1 MNAEIAIV
9 LSILFIALILFVTEK
24 VRMDVTALLVL
35 AALALTGVLE
45 PSEAVSGFS
54 NPAVIT
60 VWAMFILSEGLA
72 KTGVANIIGRYVLRF
87 TGKTESRMIF
97 VIMLTS
103 GSLSAVMNNI
113 GVAALMLP
121 VVLKVARET
130 DTSPSK
136 LLIPLAYGS
145 LLGGLTT
152 LIGTPPNLLI
162 SDALKQNG
170 LEPFGLFDFTPIGAV
185 VVVGGIA
192 FVAFASR
199 LILPDYGKSLS
210 SSDHQGVESLFSQYE
225 LGERT
230 FFLKLGQQSVLAGK
244 SLIESQLGK
253 ALGFRVIA
261 LQRNGQT
268 IFTPD
273 PHSLLQSGDRL
284 LTQGQA
290 ERLAELQGWQ
300 KLIPEDASPSASTLL
315 SPEVSVAEV
324 TISPESA
331 LVGKTVQESD
341 FRNQF
346 DASILLI
353 RHKGDFKHR
362 QLAQAILH
370 EGDKVLVQCKASR
383 IDKLKGDSNF
393 SAFKLATKE
402 EIERYTSITER
413 LFEISIPAES
423 RLAGKAIKDSR
434 LRLGFDLH
442 VIKILRQGE
451 EILLPG
457 PDEVLQV
464 NDRLTLHGRRE
475 DLLLIRSLQELEIEF
490 PDKEETGILQS
501 DEFGLAEA
509 TLSPK
514 SKIVGQSLA
523 GIQFSERYGLQIL
536 GIQKADKSHKSHLG
550 SRHLQFGDS
559 FLIMGPKDKLSLLG
573 KDPDFII
580 LSHIENETYQTSKSI
595 LATGIMLA
603 VLIPVFFGWYPI
615 AITAVTG
622 AALMVLFGC
631 LKMEEA
637 YRAIDWK
644 SVFLIAGML
653 PLGTAIAKTG
663 AAELLA
669 TGIMSTVG
677 GHGPWIVI
685 GSLYIITA
693 IATTIIPTS
702 ALVVLMAPI
711 VLKSCAD
718 LGISPQTGMMAIA
731 IAASASFTSPIS
743 HPANILVMGP
753 GGYRFVDYIKVGA
766 PLAIIVF
773 IIAMITLP
781 IFWPLQ

>member
-1 MNAEIAIV
+1 MTAEIAIV
-9 LSILFIALILFVTEK
+9 LSILFVALILFVTEK

-35 AALALTGVLE
+35 AALALTGVLQ
-45 PSEAVSGFS
+45 PREAVSGFS

-72 KTGVANIIGRYVLRF
+72 NTGVANIIGRYVLRF

-136 LLIPLAYGS
+136 LLMPLAYGS

-170 LEPFGLFDFTPIGAV
+170 LEPFGLFDFTPIGAIV
-185 VVVGGIA
+185 MVGGIA

-199 LILPDYGKSLS
+199 LILPDHGKPIST
-210 SSDHQGVESLFSQYE
+210 SDRKGAQSLFCQYE

-230 FFLKLGQQSVLAGK
+230 FFLKLGPNSTLAGR
-244 SLIESQLGK
+244 SLTESQLGK

-261 LQRNGQT
+261 LQRDGET
-268 IFTPD
+268 IFAPE
-273 PHSLLQSGDRL
+273 PHSKLHYGDRL

-290 ERLAELQGWQ
+290 ERLAELRGWQ
-300 KLIPEDASPSASTLL
+300 ELTPEDISPDASTLL
-315 SPEVSVAEV
+315 SKDVSVAEA
-324 TISPESA
+324 TIAPDSP
-331 LVGKTVQESD
+331 LLGKTIKEID
-341 FRNQF
+341 FRNRY
-346 DASILLI
+346 DATILLI
-353 RHKGDFKHR
+353 RHAGEIKARHLAR
-362 QLAQAILH
+362 QILS
-370 EGDKVLVQCKASR
+370 EGDKILLQGKDSSIAQLR
-383 IDKLKGDSNF
+383 EDSNF
-393 SAFKLATKE
+393 SRFELATE
-402 EIERYTSITER
+402 EDIARYASIAER
-413 LFEISIPAES
+413 LFEISISPES
-423 RLAGKAIKDSR
+423 WLAGKAIKDSQ
-434 LRLGFDLH
+434 LRQSFDLH
-442 VIKILRQGE
+442 VLKIQRQGVDMLLPE
-451 EILLPG
+451 PQEIL
-457 PDEVLQV
+457 QA
-464 NDRLTLHGRRE
+464 NDRITLHGRRE
-475 DLLLIRSLQELEIEF
+475 DLQLIRGLQKLEIQY
-490 PDKEETGILQS
+490 PDEEETGILES
-501 DEFGLAEA
+501 DQVSLAEA

-514 SKIVGQSLA
+514 SKIVGQTPA
-523 GIQFSERYGLQIL
+523 DIQFSERYGLQLL
-536 GIQKADKSHKSHLG
+536 GIQRADRSYRSRLG
-550 SRHLQFGDS
+550 KMPLEFGDS
-559 FLIMGPKDKLSLLG
+559 FLIMGPKEKLGLLE
-573 KDPDFII
+573 KDPDFIF
-580 LSHIENETYQTSKSI
+580 LSQVETKTYQTSKSI
-595 LATGIMLA
+595 IATGIMLA

-637 YRAIDWK
+637 YRAIEWK

-653 PLGTAIAKTG
+653 PLGTAIEKTG

-669 TGIMSTVG
+669 SGIMSTVG
-677 GHGPWIVI
+677 GYGPWSVI
-685 GSLYIITA
+685 ASLYIITA

-718 LGISPQTGMMAIA
+718 LGISPQSGMMAVA
-731 IAASASFTSPIS
+731 LAASASFTSPIS

-766 PLAIIVF
+766 PLAIVVF
-773 IIAMITLP
+773 IIAMLTLP
-781 IFWPLQ
+781 VFWPL

>member
-1 MNAEIAIV
+1 MTLEIVIV
-9 LSILFIALILFVTEK
+9 LSILLVALVLFVTEK

-35 AALALTGVLE
+35 ASLALTGVLE
-45 PSEAVSGFS
+45 PAEAVSGFS

-72 KTGVANIIGRYVLRF
+72 NTGVANIIGRYVLRF
-87 TGKTESRMIF
+87 TGNTESRMIF

-130 DTSPSK
+130 NTSPSK

-170 LEPFGLFDFTPIGAV
+170 LEPFGLFDFTPIGAAV
-185 VVVGGIA
+185 MIGGIA

-199 LILPDYGKSLS
+199 LILPDYGKSIS
-210 SSDHQGVESLFSQYE
+210 SSTHQGVESLFSQYE

-230 FFLKLGQQSVLAGK
+230 FFLKLRPDSVLAGK

-261 LQRNGQT
+261 LERNGET

-273 PHSLLQSGDRL
+273 PNSVLQSGDRL

-300 KLIPEDASPSASTLL
+300 KLIPEDASPSASSLL
-315 SPEVSVAEV
+315 SPQVSVAEV
-324 TISPESA
+324 VVAPDSEIA
-331 LVGKTVQESD
+331 GKTVQEAN
-341 FRNQF
+341 FRRRF
-346 DASILLI
+346 DANILMI
-353 RHKGDFKHR
+353 RHEGDFKHR
-362 QLAQAILH
+362 QLAQETLH
-370 EGDKVLVQCKASR
+370 AGDKLLVQCKTET
-383 IDKLKGDSNF
+383 IDKLKEDASFEN
-393 SAFKLATKE
+393 FKLATPE
-402 EIERYTSITER
+402 VIDRYASIKER
-413 LFEISIPAES
+413 LFEIAIPADS
-423 RLAGKAIKDSR
+423 WLSGKAIKDSQ

-457 PDEVLQV
+457 PDEILQTG
-464 NDRLTLHGRRE
+464 DLLTLHGRRE
-475 DLLLIRSLQELEIEF
+475 DLQLIRSLQELEIQF
-490 PDKEETGILQS
+490 PDKGETGILES
-501 DEFGLAEA
+501 DEVGLAEA

-514 SKIVGQSLA
+514 SKIVGRTLA
-523 GIQFSERYGLQIL
+523 DIKFSERYGVQIL
-536 GIQKADKSHKSHLG
+536 GIQKADLSYRAHLG
-550 SRHLQFGDS
+550 GMPLQFGDS
-559 FLIMGPKDKLSLLG
+559 FLIMGPKEKLKLLQ
-573 KDPDFII
+573 DDRDFIF
-580 LSHIENETYQTSKSI
+580 LSQTETKTYQTSKSI

-622 AALMVLFGC
+622 AAIMVLSGC

-637 YRAIDWK
+637 YRAIEWK

-653 PLGTAIAKTG
+653 PLGTAIEKTG

-685 GSLYIITA
+685 GSLYLITA
-693 IATTIIPTS
+693 VATTIIPTS
-702 ALVVLMAPI
+702 ALVVLMSPI

-718 LGISPQTGMMAIA
+718 LGISPQSGMMAIA
-731 IAASASFTSPIS
+731 LAASASFTSPIS

-766 PLAIIVF
+766 PLAIVVF
-773 IIAMITLP
+773 IISMLALP

>member
-1 MNAEIAIV
+1 MTSEIAIV
-9 LSILFIALILFVTEK
+9 LSILLIALILFVTEK

-35 AALALTGVLE
+35 VALALTGVLE

-72 KTGVANIIGRYVLRF
+72 NTGVANIIGRYVLRF

-121 VVLKVARET
+121 VVLKIARET

-170 LEPFGLFDFTPIGAV
+170 LEPFGLFDFTPVGATV
-185 VVVGGIA
+185 MVGGIA

-199 LILPDYGKSLS
+199 LILPDHGKPIS
-210 SSDHQGVESLFSQYE
+210 SSDRQGVQSLFHQYE

-230 FFLKLGQQSVLAGK
+230 FFLKLGPHSILAGK

-261 LQRNGQT
+261 FERNGET
-268 IFTPD
+268 TFAPD
-273 PHSLLQSGDRL
+273 PHSILKEGDRL

-290 ERLAELQGWQ
+290 ERLAELRGWQ
-300 KLIPEDASPSASTLL
+300 ELIPQDMSPRASNLL
-315 SPEVSVAEV
+315 SSDVSIAEA
-324 TISPESA
+324 TIAPDSP
-331 LVGKTVQESD
+331 LIGKSIQEID
-341 FRNQF
+341 FRNQY
-346 DASILLI
+346 DATILLI
-353 RHKGDFKHR
+353 RSKGEIKDRHMAR
-362 QLAQAILH
+362 QILNAEDKILLQGKESSIAQLR
-370 EGDKVLVQCKASR
+370 ESPVFTG
-383 IDKLKGDSNF
+383 
-393 SAFKLATKE
+393 FKLATE
-402 EIERYTSITER
+402 EDIARYASITER
-413 LFEISIPAES
+413 LFEISIPPES
-423 RLAGKAIKDSR
+423 WLAGKAIKDSQ
-434 LRLGFDLH
+434 LRQNFDLH
-442 VIKILRQGE
+442 VLKIERHGE

-457 PDEVLQV
+457 PEEILQV
-464 NDRLTLHGRRE
+464 EDRLTLHGRRE
-475 DLLLIRSLQELEIEF
+475 DLLLIRSLQELEIQF
-490 PDKEETGILQS
+490 PDKKETGILES
-501 DEFGLAEA
+501 DKVTLAEV

-514 SKIVGQSLA
+514 SKIVGRTPADL
-523 GIQFSERYGLQIL
+523 QFSERYGLQLL
-536 GIQKADKSHKSHLG
+536 GIQRRNRSHRSNLG
-550 SRHLQFGDS
+550 NMTLEFGDS
-559 FLIMGPKDKLSLLG
+559 FLIMGPNEKLSLLE
-573 KDPDFII
+573 KDKDFII
-580 LSHIENETYQTSKSI
+580 LSHVETKTYQTNKSI
-595 LATGIMLA
+595 LATSIMVA
-603 VLIPVFFGWYPI
+603 VLVPVFFGWYPI
-615 AITAVTG
+615 AITAVAG
-622 AALMVLFGC
+622 ASLMVLLGC

-653 PLGTAIAKTG
+653 PLGVAIDKTG

-677 GHGPWIVI
+677 GYGPWIVVA
-685 GSLYIITA
+685 SLYLITS

-711 VLKSCAD
+711 VLKSCSD
-718 LGISPQTGMMAIA
+718 LGISPQSGMMAVA
-731 IAASASFTSPIS
+731 LAASASFTSPIS

-766 PLAIIVF
+766 PLAIVVF
-773 IIAMITLP
+773 IIAMLTLP
-781 IFWPLQ
+781 IFWPL

>member
-1 MNAEIAIV
+1 
-9 LSILFIALILFVTEK
+9 
-24 VRMDVTALLVL
+24 
-35 AALALTGVLE
+35 
-45 PSEAVSGFS
+45 
-54 NPAVIT
+54 
-60 VWAMFILSEGLA
+60 
-72 KTGVANIIGRYVLRF
+72 
-87 TGKTESRMIF
+87 
-97 VIMLTS
+97 
-103 GSLSAVMNNI
+103 
-113 GVAALMLP
+113 MLP

-130 DTSPSK
+130 NTSPSK

-170 LEPFGLFDFTPIGAV
+170 LEPFGLFDFTPIGAAV
-185 VVVGGIA
+185 MVGGIA

-199 LILPDYGKSLS
+199 LILPDYGKSIS
-210 SSDHQGVESLFSQYE
+210 SSGQQGVESLFSQYE

-230 FFLKLGQQSVLAGK
+230 FFLKLGEHSVLAGK

-261 LQRNGQT
+261 LQRNGET

-273 PHSLLQSGDRL
+273 PNFQLQGGDRL
-284 LTQGQA
+284 MTQGQA

-300 KLIPEDASPSASTLL
+300 KLIPDDASPSASTLL
-315 SPEVSVAEV
+315 SPEVSVVEL
-324 TISPESA
+324 TIAPDSS
-331 LVGKTVQESD
+331 LVGNSVQGAN

-346 DASILLI
+346 NASIILI

-362 QLAQAILH
+362 QLAQEILH
-370 EGDKVLVQCKASR
+370 AGDKILVQCKASNADR
-383 IDKLKGDSNF
+383 LMEDPNF
-393 SAFKLATKE
+393 SNFKLASKE
-402 EIERYTSITER
+402 EIDRYTSITER
-413 LFEISIPAES
+413 LFEISIPADS
-423 RLAGKAIKDSR
+423 WLAGKAIKDSQ

-442 VIKILRQGE
+442 VIKILRQGAE
-451 EILLPG
+451 TLLPG
-457 PDEVLQV
+457 PDEVLQAQ
-464 NDRLTLHGRRE
+464 DRLTLHGRRE
-475 DLLLIRSLQELEIEF
+475 DLLLIRSLQELEIQF
-490 PDKEETGILQS
+490 PDKEETGILHS
-501 DEFGLAEA
+501 KEVGLAEA

-523 GIQFSERYGLQIL
+523 DMQFSEKYGLQIL
-536 GIQKADKSHKSHLG
+536 GVQKADSSYRAHLG
-550 SRHLQFGDS
+550 NKQLQFGDS
-559 FLIMGPKDKLSLLG
+559 FLLMGPKEKLSLLE
-573 KDPDFII
+573 KDPDFIF
-580 LSHIENETYQTSKSI
+580 LSHAETKTYQTRKSI
-595 LATGIMLA
+595 LATGIMVA
-603 VLIPVFFGWYPI
+603 VLIPVFLGWYPI

-622 AALMVLFGC
+622 AALMVLCGC

-637 YRAIDWK
+637 YLAIEWK

-653 PLGTAIAKTG
+653 PLGVAIEKTG

-677 GHGPWIVI
+677 DHGPWIMI
-685 GSLYIITA
+685 ASLYIITA

-731 IAASASFTSPIS
+731 LAASASFTSPIS

-766 PLAIIVF
+766 PLAIVVF
-773 IIAMITLP
+773 IISMIALP
-781 IFWPLQ
+781 IFWPL

>member
-1 MNAEIAIV
+1 MTADIAIV
-9 LSILFIALILFVTEK
+9 LSILVISLVLFVTGK

-35 AALALTGVLE
+35 AALALTGVLDT
-45 PSEAVSGFS
+45 SEAVSGFS

-72 KTGVANIIGRYVLRF
+72 NTGVANIIGRYVLRF

-136 LLIPLAYGS
+136 LLMPLAYGS

-162 SDALKQNG
+162 SDALRQNN
-170 LEPFGLFDFTPIGAV
+170 LEPFGLFDFTPIGTAV
-185 VVVGGIA
+185 MIGGIA
-192 FVAFASR
+192 FVAFSSR
-199 LILPDYGKSLS
+199 FILPDYGKSRS
-210 SSDHQGVESLFSQYE
+210 STDQQGVESLFSQYE

-230 FFLKLGQQSVLAGK
+230 FFLKVSPNSVLSGK

-261 LQRNGQT
+261 LQRNGET

-273 PHSLLQSGDRL
+273 PDSRLQSGDRL

-300 KLIPEDASPSASTLL
+300 KLVPDDASPSASTLL
-315 SPEVSVAEV
+315 SPEVSVTEL
-324 TISPESA
+324 TIAPDSF
-331 LVGKTVQESD
+331 LVGNSVQGTN
-341 FRNQF
+341 FRNRF
-346 DASILLI
+346 DASIILI
-353 RHKGDFKHR
+353 RQQGEFKHR
-362 QLAQAILH
+362 KLAQEVLH
-370 EGDKVLVQCKASR
+370 AGDKVLVQCKSSNVEQ
-383 IDKLKGDSNF
+383 LKEDPNF
-393 SAFKLATKE
+393 SHLRLATKE
-402 EIERYTSITER
+402 EINRYTSITER
-413 LFEISIPAES
+413 LFEISIPADS
-423 RLAGKAIKDSR
+423 WLVGKAIKYSQ

-442 VIKILRQGE
+442 VIKIQRQE
-451 EILLPG
+451 EEVLLPRADEILQAG
-457 PDEVLQV
+457 
-464 NDRLTLHGRRE
+464 DRLTLHGRRD
-475 DLLLIRSLQELEIEF
+475 DLQLIRSLQELEIQF
-490 PDKEETGILQS
+490 PDKEETGILES
-501 DEFGLAEA
+501 EDVGLAEA

-514 SKIVGQSLA
+514 SKIVGHSLA
-523 GIQFSERYGLQIL
+523 DIQFSEKYGLQIL
-536 GIQKADKSHKSHLG
+536 GIQKADSSYRAHLG
-550 SRHLQFGDS
+550 NKQLQFGDS
-559 FLIMGPKDKLSLLG
+559 FLLMGPKEKLSLLE
-573 KDPDFII
+573 KDPDFIF
-580 LSHIENETYQTSKSI
+580 LSQVDNKAFQKSKSI
-595 LATGIMLA
+595 LATCIMIA
-603 VLIPVFFGWYPI
+603 VLIPVFFGWYSI

-622 AALMVLFGC
+622 AALMVLCGC

-637 YRAIDWK
+637 YRAIEWK

-653 PLGTAIAKTG
+653 PLGTAIEKTG

-669 TGIMSTVG
+669 TGIMSTMG
-677 GHGPWIVI
+677 DHGPWIVI
-685 GSLYIITA
+685 GSLYVVTA

-702 ALVVLMAPI
+702 ALVVLMSPI

-718 LGISPQTGMMAIA
+718 LGISPQSGMMAIA
-731 IAASASFTSPIS
+731 LAASASFTSPIS

-766 PLAIIVF
+766 PLALVVF
-773 IIAMITLP
+773 IISMITLP
-781 IFWPLQ
+781 IFWPL